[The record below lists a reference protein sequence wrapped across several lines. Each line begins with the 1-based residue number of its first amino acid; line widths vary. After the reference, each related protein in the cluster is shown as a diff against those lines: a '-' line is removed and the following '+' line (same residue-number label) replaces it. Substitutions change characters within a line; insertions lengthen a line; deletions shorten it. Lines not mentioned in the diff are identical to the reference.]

1 MRFHRRIRSRRY
13 AAAVLASLAT
23 AVGGPAAALAVP
35 ADMQYP
41 RPVAPTNGVTPS
53 DFANG
58 GGVNRI
64 GDTPA
69 EFAQIAAPF
78 AKADDT
84 PADYPGASRA
94 PKYDPPRTITV
105 VRPERTVVRDADTL
119 LPIMLASLALLV
131 ALGIAGTA
139 LVHQRSV
146 RPGRAA

>member
-1 MRFHRRIRSRRY
+1 MRTRRRRIRSRAY
-13 AAAVLASLAT
+13 AAAVLAAMV
-23 AVGGPAAALAVP
+23 AAIAGPTAALAGP
-35 ADMQYP
+35 ADVQYP
-41 RPVAPTNGVTPS
+41 RPVPPTNGVTPS
-53 DFANG
+53 DYVKLAPR
-58 GGVNRI
+58 V

-69 EFAQIAAPF
+69 EFGQPVAPAA
-78 AKADDT
+78 KVGDT
-84 PADYPGASRA
+84 PADYPGATRA

-119 LPIMLASLALLV
+119 LPIALASLALLV

>member
-1 MRFHRRIRSRRY
+1 
-13 AAAVLASLAT
+13 
-23 AVGGPAAALAVP
+23 VP
-35 ADMQYP
+35 ADTQYP

-58 GGVNRI
+58 GSVNRI

-69 EFAQIAAPF
+69 EFRPDRAPV
-78 AKADDT
+78 AKLGDT

-94 PKYDPPRTITV
+94 PKDDPPRTITV

-119 LPIMLASLALLV
+119 LPTCLPPWRSSWRWDV
-131 ALGIAGTA
+131 AGTA

-146 RPGRAA
+146 RPGRAGLSQPTGVRRVLQGAARPR

>member
-1 MRFHRRIRSRRY
+1 MRSHRRIRSRRF
-13 AAAVLASLAT
+13 AAAVLASLVA

-35 ADMQYP
+35 ADTQYP
-41 RPVAPTNGVTPS
+41 RPVPETTHPTPS
-53 DFANG
+53 DFAG
-58 GGVNRI
+58 KL

-69 EFAQIAAPF
+69 EFDQIAAPV
-78 AKADDT
+78 AKVGDT

-94 PKYDPPRTITV
+94 AKYDPPRTITV
-105 VRPERTVVRDADTL
+105 VRPERTIVRDADTL
-119 LPIMLASLALLV
+119 LPTLLASLALLV